1 MVPFAGGVVS
11 IAASLLAVASGPGL
25 VAATSL
31 YLGSR
36 KDENGINEIER
47 QMLQDEH
54 PAAKLYDLIASGRF
68 SAAWNSNEP
77 CQTGFGRAADYVCG
91 KTYVPLKFFYQIAA
105 DTLSRSSRI
114 GKRMLS
120 SQPLD
125 CSSKRYILNSNI
137 NMSFDAEMNN
147 SKCVRH
153 DPQIYQARVWF
164 EGSAIKK
171 ICNIFQCARDR
182 YSLLQEL
189 IPCDTAPKINRTF
202 STFLCYGDSLSFRYF
217 DGNEIRTGMCVAY
230 KKQRISLWQHYQIFN
245 TLQEILYQCEQ
256 NEIVPVGPM
265 GPKELPAN
273 VWVGIA
279 LGVTGVAGVVF
290 AVYQTCRKKDDD
302 LQPLLPE
309 RNVAVP
315 FAALA
320 GSSRIYNAIG
330 A

>member
-230 KKQRISLWQHYQIFN
+230 RSKEFLYGNIIKYSILCKRFYINANKMRSFLLVRLVQKNCLQMFGLELRLGSQELLELYLPFTRHAEKKMMICSLSSLSAMWQFL
-245 TLQEILYQCEQ
+245 LQHWQDQ
-256 NEIVPVGPM
+256 
-265 GPKELPAN
+265 
-273 VWVGIA
+273 
-279 LGVTGVAGVVF
+279 AG
-290 AVYQTCRKKDDD
+290 YTMR
-302 LQPLLPE
+302 
-309 RNVAVP
+309 
-315 FAALA
+315 
-320 GSSRIYNAIG
+320 
-330 A
+330 